1 MEKDMRN
8 FRKRLS
14 AGASV
19 LGAVASQ
26 LASAVLASF
35 AAGTARARPMPA
47 IDPMIGYKLPMAWQ
61 LPRSK
66 HGCCKR
72 GGRSKRARGLNYW
85 RK

>member
-35 AAGTARARPMPA
+35 AAG
-47 IDPMIGYKLPMAWQ
+47 
-61 LPRSK
+61 
-66 HGCCKR
+66 
-72 GGRSKRARGLNYW
+72 GRSKRARGLNYW